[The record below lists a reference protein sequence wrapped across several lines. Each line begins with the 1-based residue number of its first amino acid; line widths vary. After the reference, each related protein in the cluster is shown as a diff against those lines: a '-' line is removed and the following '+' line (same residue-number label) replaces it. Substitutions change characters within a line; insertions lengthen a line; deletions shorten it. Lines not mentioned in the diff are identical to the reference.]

1 MDTPATAELR
11 AQHRQVERVL
21 SVASHLATRLE
32 RGQECPVDD
41 LQTCLDLMWVYADA
55 CHHGDEEDVL
65 FVLLERH
72 AADHP
77 GASLRS
83 MRAEHENGRS
93 LVATLRAT
101 LPEVAAGEPDARG
114 RFCEA
119 ARQYVALLL
128 QHINKEDRLLF
139 TLADEVLTPE
149 EAQQLTRA
157 ALQQRQDSYEGLSRA
172 ELEGRIAALAD
183 RWQRRGRKAK
193 AAGAAQR
200 KHASDGAS
208 A

>member
-1 MDTPATAELR
+1 MGTPATAELR
-11 AQHRQVERVL
+11 AQHRQVERIL
-21 SVASHLATRLE
+21 SVASRLATRLE
-32 RGQECPVDD
+32 RGQECPLDD
-41 LQTCLDLMWVYADA
+41 LRSCLDLMRVYADA

-65 FVLLERH
+65 FALLERR

-77 GASLRS
+77 GASLRC
-83 MRAEHENGRS
+83 MRAEHDNGRS
-93 LVATLRAT
+93 LVATLRET
-101 LPEVAAGEPDARG
+101 LPEVAAGAADARG

-157 ALQQRQDSYEGLSRA
+157 ALQRRQDSYEGLSRA
-172 ELEGRIAALAD
+172 EWEGRIAALAD
-183 RWQRRGRKAK
+183 RWQQRGRKRQAPGK
-193 AAGAAQR
+193 RGKR
-200 KHASDGAS
+200 GRTEREGE
-208 A
+208 